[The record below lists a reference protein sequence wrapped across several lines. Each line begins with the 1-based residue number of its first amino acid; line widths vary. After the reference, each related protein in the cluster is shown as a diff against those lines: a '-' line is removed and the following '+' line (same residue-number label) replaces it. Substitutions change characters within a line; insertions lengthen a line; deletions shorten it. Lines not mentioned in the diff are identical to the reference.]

1 MEGHALYS
9 THLQAHA
16 GALCVWRS
24 RTSLGTG
31 GAAMRANR
39 LRRCM
44 AHPEVSSSWRL
55 RNAFC
60 PRWRCTLSRRG
71 TAACCMLH
79 VVLLRACLLQHRLSP
94 TWAVRSVLPKTI
106 HESFG
111 AEWLT
116 SRGTVQVPLPSA
128 RCTLRAVRCF
138 ACLLRH
144 SVSNRRACYVS
155 TTPCAPRVAA
165 AAVVCAG

>member
-1 MEGHALYS
+1 
-9 THLQAHA
+9 
-16 GALCVWRS
+16 
-24 RTSLGTG
+24 
-31 GAAMRANR
+31 MRANR

-44 AHPEVSSSWRL
+44 AHQSRRRGVCACVLPEVAVHTVR
-55 RNAFC
+55 
-60 PRWRCTLSRRG
+60 PR

-79 VVLLRACLLQHRLSP
+79 VVVLLRACLLQHRLSP

-128 RCTLRAVRCF
+128 RCALSDVLPVCCDIRYRIG
-138 ACLLRH
+138 
-144 SVSNRRACYVS
+144 
-155 TTPCAPRVAA
+155 APAT
-165 AAVVCAG
+165 